1 MNLSAPVTVDDN
13 GVPMKLDLSFKVSFR
28 YTPFVQKA
36 NAPKGTPGG
45 SRSTT
50 CCIYIVTTVPI
61 NAQSET
67 VAANDNDALYL
78 TPMVQAVSI
87 CKTCDANLYS
97 AAYGRKNA
105 LEKALRVLIDRE
117 KYTTEHAFILDGFDG
132 CPYKFTDET
141 MKAFVKALRERY
153 PRGWNV
159 AAKLGKS
166 FPTVYNA

>member
-1 MNLSAPVTVDDN
+1 MKLTAPVIVDNN
-13 GVPMKLDLSFKVSFR
+13 GEQMKLDINFKVNFS
-28 YTPFVQKA
+28 YTPFVQKM

-50 CCIYIVTTVPI
+50 CCISIITPIPI
-61 NAQSET
+61 NTFSET
-67 VAANDNDALYL
+67 VTAKEGDALYL

-87 CKTCDANLYS
+87 CKTCDANQYS
-97 AAYGRKNA
+97 AAYGRKNS

-117 KYTTEHAFILDGFDG
+117 KYTTEHAFVLDGFDG

-141 MKAFVKALRERY
+141 MKAFIKALRERY

-166 FPTVYNA
+166 FPTIYNA